1 MLKAIFFDLDGTLV
15 NSIEDLADASN
26 AALQELGFPTHE
38 VEKYRYFIGDGMRKL
53 IERILPE
60 ENRNDEMIDK
70 CHKIFRKIY
79 DENYLNKTAPYDGI
93 TEMLAQ
99 LKEKGYKLAVVSNK
113 VDVMAKKIVDEIFSN
128 IFDFTSGKV
137 DNLPTKP
144 DPTLTLSI
152 MKEMELEPSQCAF
165 VGDSGMDMKTGVNTG
180 AVPIGVSWGF
190 REKEELLENGAKYII
205 DAPIH
210 ILDVLEKENAKL

>member
-26 AALQELGFPTHE
+26 AALKELGFPTHE

-60 ENRNDEMIDK
+60 ENRNDEMIDN
-70 CHKIFRKIY
+70 CHKIFRNIY
-79 DENYLNKTAPYDGI
+79 DKNYLNKTAAYDGI
-93 TEMLAQ
+93 EEMLEK
-99 LKEKGYKLAVVSNK
+99 LKQKGYKLVVVSNK
-113 VDVMAKKIVDEIFSN
+113 VDVMAKKIVDEIFPN
-128 IFDFTSGKV
+128 IFDFASGKV

-152 MKEMELEPSQCAF
+152 MKELGLEPNECAF

-205 DAPIH
+205 DAPKH
-210 ILDVLEKENAKL
+210 MLDVLEKENAKL

>member
-15 NSIEDLADASN
+15 NSIDDLADASN
-26 AALQELGFPTHE
+26 AALAQLGFPTHA
-38 VEKYRYFIGDGMRKL
+38 VDKYRYFIGDGMRKL

-60 ENRNDEMIDK
+60 AERNDEMIDK
-70 CHKIFRKIY
+70 CHKIFRSFY
-79 DENYLNKTAPYDGI
+79 DKNYLNKTAAYDGI
-93 TEMLAQ
+93 EEMLGK
-99 LKEKGYKLAVVSNK
+99 LKQEGYKLVVVSNK
-113 VDVMAKKIVDEIFSN
+113 VDVMAKRIVEEIFSDV
-128 IFDFTSGKV
+128 FDFTSGKV

-152 MKEMELEPSQCAF
+152 MEEMGLEPFECAF

-190 REKEELLENGAKYII
+190 REKEELLENGAEYII